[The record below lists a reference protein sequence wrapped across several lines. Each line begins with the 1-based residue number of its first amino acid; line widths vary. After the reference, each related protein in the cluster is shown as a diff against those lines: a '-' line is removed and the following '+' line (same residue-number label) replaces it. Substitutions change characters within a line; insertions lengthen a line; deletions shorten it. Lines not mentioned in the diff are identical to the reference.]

1 MIVICCAMYCEA
13 AMLIRHYALK
23 KTEYSAF
30 QIYENA
36 DKSMLVVITGVGK
49 NASSTAVGTIAG
61 KYSLDKHDYIINF
74 GIAAGNNSS
83 IGRIFAGNKLV
94 DASYDRCFYPDML
107 LTSQMEETTIITSD
121 IIVMEIEDKK
131 HIVYDMEAAA
141 IYQAANHFIGPHQM
155 SFIKLVSD
163 DGNSSRSI
171 TREDIEKLILQ
182 KQDEII
188 EYIDMVVTNQNRM
201 SEEELLLSVENE
213 RLFERVCEDMKCSK
227 TMERELLQ
235 QFRYHELSGNKLKDK
250 IKEMYEEEKLPCID
264 KKRGKVYLDE
274 LRRAVLQ

>member
-13 AMLIRHYALK
+13 VMLINYYNLK
-23 KTEYSAF
+23 KIEYNAF
-30 QIYENA
+30 QIYEDA
-36 DKSMLVVITGVGK
+36 DKTMLVVISGVGK
-49 NASSTAVGTIAG
+49 NAASTAIGTIAG
-61 KYSLDKHDYIINF
+61 KYSIDKSDYIINF
-74 GIAAGNNSS
+74 GSAAGNKAG
-83 IGRIFAGNKLV
+83 IGKLFIGNKLV
-94 DASYDRCFYPDML
+94 DAESGRTFYPDML
-107 LTSQMEETTIITSD
+107 IASEIESVTIRTSD
-121 IIVMEIEDKK
+121 DIMTDMRDKQCV
-131 HIVYDMEAAA
+131 VYDMEASA

-163 DGNSSRSI
+163 DGNSSHSI

-182 KQDEII
+182 RQDEII
-188 EYIDMVVTNQNRM
+188 EYIDMVVINQNRM
-201 SEEELLLSVENE
+201 SEEEVLLSVENE

-235 QFRYHELSGNKLKDK
+235 QFRYHELSGNRLKDK
-250 IKEMYEEEKLPCID
+250 IEEMYEEEKLPCID